1 MATLDAYIVIEN
13 NPYFLR
19 TEGKEYRVIDIYVD
33 EQKANECKEFIEQQV
48 IDNKGLALPIA
59 DGSDEIFDLRNS
71 IQRANSFVSCEIIK
85 KPIHR

>member
-33 EQKANECKEFIEQQV
+33 EDLAQKCKEFIEQQV
-48 IDNKGLALPIA
+48 VENKDLALPIL
-59 DGSDEIFDLRNS
+59 DGSDEVFDLRNS
-71 IQRANSFVSCEIIK
+71 IQRANSFISCDIIK